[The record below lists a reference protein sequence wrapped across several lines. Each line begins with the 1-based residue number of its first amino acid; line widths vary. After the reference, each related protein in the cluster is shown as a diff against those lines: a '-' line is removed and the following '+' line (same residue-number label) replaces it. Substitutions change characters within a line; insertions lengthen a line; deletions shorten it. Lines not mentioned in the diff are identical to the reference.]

1 MDALIFLKEYKR
13 MCDSYYWCTNC
24 PINKI
29 CLSNGLKNC
38 REAIQKKSEETITK
52 VEEWSR
58 EHPPMT
64 NAKKFEEIFGIK
76 HENAEMPYKGRTFP
90 NWWDQPFEGGK

>member
-13 MCDSYYWCTNC
+13 MCESNRSCISC
-24 PINKI
+24 PIHHIIERYN
-29 CLSNGLKNC
+29 NC
-38 REAIQKKSEETITK
+38 REAIQKNSEEVIK
-52 VEEWSR
+52 MVETWAKENPS
-58 EHPPMT
+58 MT

-76 HENAEMPYKGRTFP
+76 PENAEMPYKDRTFP